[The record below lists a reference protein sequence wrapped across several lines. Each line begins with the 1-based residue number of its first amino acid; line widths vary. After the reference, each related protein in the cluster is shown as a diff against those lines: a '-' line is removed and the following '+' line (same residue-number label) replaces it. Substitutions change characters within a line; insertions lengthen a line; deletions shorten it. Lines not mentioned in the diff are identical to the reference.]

1 MNRILNITL
10 ILGLFLSLSACGG
23 EDMGKSLAQQRK
35 QLEKLQAQRVSLDTE
50 IANLE
55 KQIQNLDTTK
65 REIPPVPVK
74 VAPLALSSMNHYLEI
89 QGSVESNRNVQ
100 VSPKMS
106 GIITQIYVREG
117 QYVSAGKVLAQI
129 DDAVLKASRAEL
141 ETQASL
147 AKTIFEKQKRLWD
160 QEIGTEIQFLQA
172 KNNYEALEKR
182 IASLDEQISMSR
194 IKAPISGTVDEVMPK
209 VGEMAT
215 PGMPA
220 FRVTSPS
227 DLSLVA
233 NVSESYAPYI
243 KRGDDVKIYFPAI
256 DKTYKAKVTTVAQ
269 SIDPTSRT
277 FEVKANLPADKQI
290 KINMYGKMAIN
301 DRNLKDVIVAPVD
314 VLQKGATGNYVFIAE
329 EQNGKWLARRRD
341 VSMGLSYENKAEI
354 TEGLQAGDRLI
365 TDGYKEVSDG
375 QVVSF

>member
-10 ILGLFLSLSACGG
+10 ILSLMLSLSACGG
-23 EDMGKSLAQQRK
+23 EDIGEGLAQKRK
-35 QLEKLQAQRVSLDTE
+35 QLEKLQGDRVTLDTK
-50 IANLE
+50 IADLE
-55 KQIQNLDTTK
+55 KEIGKLDTVK

-74 VAPLALSSMNHYLEI
+74 VSPIALTTMNHYLEI

-106 GIITQIYVREG
+106 GIITQIYVSEG

-129 DDAVLKASRAEL
+129 DDAVIRASRAEL
-141 ETQASL
+141 ETQTEL

-160 QEIGTEIQFLQA
+160 QEIGTEIQYLQA
-172 KNNYEALEKR
+172 KNNYDALQKR
-182 IASLDEQISMSR
+182 IESLDEQISMSK
-194 IKAPISGTVDEVMPK
+194 IKAPISGTVDDIMPK

-233 NVSESYAPYI
+233 NVSESYAPFV
-243 KRGDDVKIYFPAI
+243 KRGDAVKIYFPAI
-256 DKTYKAKVTTVAQ
+256 DKTFNARVSTVAQ

-277 FEVKANLPADKQI
+277 FEVKAKLPANKQV

-314 VLQKGATGNYVFIAE
+314 LLQKGATGNYVYIAE
-329 EQNGKWLARRRD
+329 EKNGKWHARRRNVD
-341 VSMGLSYENKAEI
+341 MGLSYENKAEI
-354 TEGLQAGDRLI
+354 TTGLEAGDRLI
-365 TDGYKEVSDG
+365 TDGFKEVSDG

>member
-10 ILGLFLSLSACGG
+10 IVGLLLSLSSCGG
-23 EDMGKSLAQQRK
+23 EDVGSSLAQKRK
-35 QLEKLQAQRVSLDTE
+35 ALEKLQADRVTIDAKITELEKEIGKLDTV
-50 IANLE
+50 
-55 KQIQNLDTTK
+55 K

-74 VAPLALSSMNHYLEI
+74 VAPLTLSTMNHYLEI

-106 GIITQIYVREG
+106 GIITQIYVSEG
-117 QYVSAGKVLAQI
+117 QYVNAGKVLAQI

-141 ETQASL
+141 ETQTSL
-147 AKTIFEKQKRLWD
+147 AKTIYEKQKRLWD

-172 KNNYEALEKR
+172 KNSYEALEKR
-182 IASLDEQISMSR
+182 IASLDEQLSMSK
-194 IKAPISGTVDEVMPK
+194 IKAPISGTVDDVMPK
-209 VGEMAT
+209 VGEMAM

-233 NVSESYAPYI
+233 NVSESYAPFV
-243 KRGDDVKIYFPAI
+243 KRGDAVNIYFPAI
-256 DKTYKAKVTTVAQ
+256 DKTFKARVTTVAQ

-277 FEVKANLPADKQI
+277 FEVKAKLPANKQI

-301 DRNLKDVIVAPVD
+301 DRNLKDIIVAPVD
-314 VLQKGATGNYVFIAE
+314 VLQKGATGNYVYIAE
-329 EQNGKWLARRRD
+329 EQNGKWLARRRSVD
-341 VSMGLSYENKAEI
+341 TGLSYENKAEI
-354 TEGLQAGDRLI
+354 TAGLKAGDRLI
-365 TDGYKEVSDG
+365 TDGFKEVSDG

>member
-1 MNRILNITL
+1 MNRIINITL
-10 ILGLFLSLSACGG
+10 ILGLILGLSACGG
-23 EDMGKSLAQQRK
+23 EETGKSLAQQRK
-35 QLEKLQAQRVSLDTE
+35 QLEKLQAQRVALDTE
-50 IANLE
+50 IADLE
-55 KQIQNLDTTK
+55 KQIQSLDTTN
-65 REIPPVPVK
+65 REVPPVPVK
-74 VAPLALSSMNHYLEI
+74 VAPLALSTMNHYLEI

-106 GIITQIYVREG
+106 GIITQIYVKEG
-117 QYVSAGKVLAQI
+117 EYVTAGKLLAQI

-147 AKTIFEKQKRLWD
+147 AKTIYEKQKRLWD

-194 IKAPISGTVDEVMPK
+194 IKAPISGTVDEVVPK

-227 DLSLVA
+227 DLSLA
-233 NVSESYAPYI
+233 AHVSESYAPYV
-243 KRGDDVKIYFPAI
+243 KRGDDVQIYFPAI
-256 DKTYKAKVTTVAQ
+256 DKTYKARVTTVAQ

-314 VLQKGATGNYVFIAE
+314 VLQKGATGNYVFVAE

-341 VSMGLSYENKAEI
+341 VDMGLSYENKAEI
-354 TEGLQAGDRLI
+354 TSGLKAGDRLI

-375 QVVSF
+375 QAVTF

>member
-10 ILGLFLSLSACGG
+10 ILSLILGLSACGG
-23 EDMGKSLAQQRK
+23 EDMGESLAQKRK
-35 QLEKLQAQRVSLDTE
+35 QLEKLQGERVTLDTK
-50 IANLE
+50 IADLE
-55 KQIQNLDTTK
+55 KEIGNLDTVK

-74 VAPLALSSMNHYLEI
+74 VSPVALTTMNHYLEI
-89 QGSVESNRNVQ
+89 QGSVESNRNIQ

-106 GIITQIYVREG
+106 GIITQIYVSEG

-141 ETQASL
+141 ETQADL
-147 AKTIFEKQKRLWD
+147 LKTIFEKQKRLWD
-160 QEIGTEIQFLQA
+160 QEIGTEIQYLQA
-172 KNNYEALEKR
+172 KNNYDAVQKR
-182 IASLDEQISMSR
+182 LSSLDEQIAMSK
-194 IKAPISGTVDEVMPK
+194 IKAPISGTVDDVMPK

-220 FRVTSPS
+220 FRVTNSS

-233 NVSESYAPYI
+233 KVSEAYAPYV
-243 KRGDDVKIYFPAI
+243 KRGDAVNIYFPAI
-256 DKTYKAKVTTVAQ
+256 DKTYKARVTTVSQ
-269 SIDPTSRT
+269 SIDPISRT
-277 FEVKANLPADKQI
+277 FEVKAKLPADKQI

-314 VLQKGATGNYVFIAE
+314 VLQKGATGNYVYIAE
-329 EQNGKWLARRRD
+329 EQNGKWLARRRSVD
-341 VSMGLSYENKAEI
+341 MGLSYENQAEI
-354 TEGLQAGDRLI
+354 TSGLQAGDRLI
-365 TDGYKEVSDG
+365 TDGFKEVSEG

>member
-10 ILGLFLSLSACGG
+10 IVGLLLSLSSCGG
-23 EDMGKSLAQQRK
+23 EDVGSSLAQKRK
-35 QLEKLQAQRVSLDTE
+35 ALEKLQADRVTIDAKITELEKEIGKLDTV
-50 IANLE
+50 
-55 KQIQNLDTTK
+55 K

-74 VAPLALSSMNHYLEI
+74 VATITLSTMNHYLEI

-106 GIITQIYVREG
+106 GIITQIYVSEG
-117 QYVSAGKVLAQI
+117 QYVNAGKVLAQI

-141 ETQASL
+141 ETQTSL
-147 AKTIFEKQKRLWD
+147 AKTIYEKQKRLWD

-172 KNNYEALEKR
+172 KNSYEALEKR
-182 IASLDEQISMSR
+182 IASLDEQLSMSK
-194 IKAPISGTVDEVMPK
+194 IKAPISGTVDDVMPK
-209 VGEMAT
+209 VGEMAM

-233 NVSESYAPYI
+233 NVSESYAPFV
-243 KRGDDVKIYFPAI
+243 KRGDAVNIYFPAI
-256 DKTYKAKVTTVAQ
+256 DKTFKARVTTVAQ

-277 FEVKANLPADKQI
+277 FEVKAKLPANKQI

-301 DRNLKDVIVAPVD
+301 DRNLKDIIVAPVD
-314 VLQKGATGNYVFIAE
+314 VLQKGATGNYVYIAE
-329 EQNGKWLARRRD
+329 EQNGKWLARRRSVD
-341 VSMGLSYENKAEI
+341 TGLSYENKAEI
-354 TEGLQAGDRLI
+354 TAGLKAGDRLI
-365 TDGYKEVSDG
+365 TDGFKEVSDG